1 MLAERIIKG
10 VLAAMAGITVVTSVL
25 IVVALVRPAIAFF
38 GDVSFTEF
46 IGGVDWKPL
55 FKPPHFGVWS
65 IFGAPLCVT

>member
-46 IGGVDWKPL
+46 IGGVDWKPSVCGQFSWGPCGL
-55 FKPPHFGVWS
+55 RQ
-65 IFGAPLCVT
+65 LLL